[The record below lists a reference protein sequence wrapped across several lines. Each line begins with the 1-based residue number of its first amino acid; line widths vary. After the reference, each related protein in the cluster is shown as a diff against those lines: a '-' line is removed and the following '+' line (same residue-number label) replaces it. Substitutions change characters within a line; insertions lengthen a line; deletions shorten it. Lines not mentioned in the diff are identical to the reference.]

1 MQPILITSLVA
12 HTVKKKKKNTPATWE
27 TTIESLGW
35 EDPLEGG
42 NGSLLQYAFLE
53 NPHGQRSLAGYSPWG
68 QKEVDTAE
76 Q

>member
-1 MQPILITSLVA
+1 MQPILRTSLVA
-12 HTVKKKKKNTPATWE
+12 HTVKKKKKKHTCNMGDHDRIPG
-27 TTIESLGW
+27 LGRS
-35 EDPLEGG
+35 PGGG